1 MQPNNIDFPMKLP
14 IIVEEDNFS
23 YPFSIVP
30 IFTHDDRNIKA
41 ANKALDKNDL
51 VFVCCAKDANE
62 ININKSNTQESNQN
76 PFKAD
81 STKSNHPLET
91 INQPNPNKSSIAT
104 TDFINATQMPF
115 FDVGVIG
122 SIMRKVHLPD
132 GRVKLLFQGLT
143 KGKILSLQKSD
154 YYEALIDV
162 INYKE
167 YDFAKVEA
175 MGKVL
180 REKVQN
186 LANIS
191 QVLLPPDLLKS
202 IEETGEPN
210 RMIDLIAS
218 SIRLKKEQAYAL
230 FRSDDI
236 EERLLK
242 LIDFVSEEIQIQ
254 KLQKEIK
261 TRVHNK
267 MEQTNKEYFLKEQL
281 RQIQKELGIDKQ
293 RDEEIEQ
300 YEKKLESIKSFLNK
314 EAYKEIKKQISRLS
328 KMHQESGDAN
338 ILQNYVEWVLEIPF
352 GKYAKESL
360 SIKNVQKQLDLDH
373 YSLLKPKERI
383 VEYFAV
389 KELLARKAQANK
401 NTKPKSNENE
411 DEYMDSTSKSSMD
424 SSQESKDKSSEASD
438 NLSTKITKSDTK
450 EKGTILCFYGPPG
463 VGKTSLANSIAK
475 AIGRELVRI
484 ALGGLEDVNELR
496 GHRRTYIG
504 AMPGR
509 ITQGLIEA
517 KQMNPVV
524 VLDEIDKVA
533 RGVRGDPT
541 SVLLEILDPEQN
553 VAFRDYYNNFSI
565 DLSQVIFIATANDI
579 GSIPPPLRDRME
591 FIAISSYTPQEKE
604 QIALK
609 YLIPQELKKHG
620 LSNSEIEFS
629 KESIKTLIE
638 RYTREAGVRNLRRT
652 IASIMR
658 KVATKILTQ
667 PNYQK
672 IRLSPKLIPEF
683 IDKIVYEIDP
693 ANKAAR
699 IGIING
705 LAWTSVGGD
714 VLKIE
719 AIKLKGK
726 GGLSLT
732 GSLGDVMKESAK
744 IAHSVIKVLLD
755 NGKLESKESKKHKK
769 SKPTKEALKDSK
781 KESKGTESKD
791 DFVPFYSHFD
801 IHLHLPEGAVP
812 KDGPSAGIAM
822 ACVIASILCDKPIS
836 GEIAMTG
843 ELTLSGDVLAIGG
856 LKEKLIAAHKA
867 GIKRALIPSKNYER
881 DLGDIPK
888 EVLDSLKIIP
898 VKNINEV
905 LKQVFS

>member
-1 MQPNNIDFPMKLP
+1 MQPSNIDFPMRLP
-14 IIVEEDNFS
+14 VIVEEDNFS

-30 IFTHDDRNIKA
+30 IFTHDEKNIKA
-41 ANKALDKNDL
+41 ATKALDKNDL
-51 VFVCCAKDANE
+51 VFVCCAKEPNDMQQVAQ
-62 ININKSNTQESNQN
+62 NITKESS
-76 PFKAD
+76 P
-81 STKSNHPLET
+81 
-91 INQPNPNKSSIAT
+91 KSSTEKSSLIAT
-104 TDFINATQMPF
+104 NLADKPTTMPKPDVIPSAIDTLEKIAKHQMPF

-122 SIMRKVHLPD
+122 TIMRKVHLPD

-143 KGKILSLQKSD
+143 KGRILSLQKGEC
-154 YYEALIDV
+154 YEALVDI
-162 INYKE
+162 ISYKE
-167 YDFAKVEA
+167 CSFAQVEA
-175 MGKVL
+175 MSKVL

-210 RMIDLIAS
+210 RMIDLVAS
-218 SIRLKKEQAYAL
+218 SIRLKKEQAYKL

-236 EERLLK
+236 EERLLL

-300 YEKKLESIKSFLNK
+300 YEKKLESIKPYLNK

-373 YSLLKPKERI
+373 YSLIKPKERI

-389 KELLARKAQANK
+389 KDLLAQKAQAQSK
-401 NTKPKSNENE
+401 ERAKS
-411 DEYMDSTSKSSMD
+411 
-424 SSQESKDKSSEASD
+424 ES
-438 NLSTKITKSDTK
+438 KITKKDSSLETSKNSSQDDSEAREEKDNTK

-475 AIGRELVRI
+475 AVGRELVRI

-517 KQMNPVV
+517 KQMNPVM

-579 GSIPPPLRDRME
+579 GAIPPPLRDRME
-591 FIAISSYTPQEKE
+591 FISISSYTPQEKE

-620 LSNSEIEFS
+620 LGSEEIEFG
-629 KESIKTLIE
+629 KEAIKTLIE
-638 RYTREAGVRNLRRT
+638 RYTREAGVRNLRRV

-667 PNYQK
+667 PNYKK
-672 IRLSPKLIPEF
+672 IRLTPKLIPDF

-693 ANKAAR
+693 ASKAAR
-699 IGIING
+699 VGIING

-744 IAHSVIKVLLD
+744 IAHSVVKVLLD
-755 NGKLESKESKKHKK
+755 ENKLKPKNKK
-769 SKPTKEALKDSK
+769 STKAQSAKESK
-781 KESKGTESKD
+781 KESK
-791 DFVPFYSHFD
+791 DFSGDMPFYSKFD

-822 ACVIASILCDKPIS
+822 ACVIASILCDKAIS

-881 DLGDIPK
+881 DLNDIPK
-888 EVLDSLKIIP
+888 EVLDSLQIIP
-898 VKNINEV
+898 VKNIDEV
-905 LKQVFS
+905 FVQVFG